1 MRKLLCKL
9 AHWILDK
16 FEPIDV
22 LNTRIKTKNGT
33 YKVYAVTQNH
43 GFTKLTL
50 EAELETLNLSA

>member
-22 LNTRIKTKNGT
+22 FNTKIKTKRGT
-33 YKVYAVTQNH
+33 YKVYAVTENYD
-43 GFTKLTL
+43 FTRLTL
-50 EAELETLNLSA
+50 EAELETYNFAA

>member
-22 LNTRIKTKNGT
+22 LNTRIKTKRGT
-33 YKVYAVTQNH
+33 YKVCAVTENYD
-43 GFTKLTL
+43 FTKLTL
-50 EAELETLNLSA
+50 EAELETLNLFA